1 MTTQALFRLR
11 IYLDDTIA
19 IGPGKV
25 QLLQAIQAHGSIS
38 AAARSLDM
46 SYRRAWNLVDEM
58 NQSLTSPAVTSSP
71 GGSGG
76 GGAQLTPTGEAI
88 VSGYRNIEAIA
99 SQAAMAEIDAL
110 KALLKH

>member
-1 MTTQALFRLR
+1 MTAQALFRLR

-25 QLLQAIQAHGSIS
+25 QLLQAIQEHRSIS
-38 AAARSLDM
+38 AAARALDM

-58 NQSLTSPAVTSSP
+58 NQSLQSPAVTSAT

-76 GGAQLTPTGEAI
+76 GGASLTATGEAI
-88 VSGYRNIEAIA
+88 VAGYRNIEAIA
-99 SQAAMAEIDAL
+99 NQAAMTEIEAL
-110 KALLKH
+110 KALLKT

>member
-1 MTTQALFRLR
+1 MTTRALFRLR

-38 AAARSLDM
+38 AAARALDM

-58 NQSLTSPAVTSSP
+58 NQSLTEPAVTSAP

-76 GGAQLTPTGEAI
+76 GGAHLTAPGEAI
-88 VSGYRNIEAIA
+88 VAGYRNIEALA
-99 SQAAMAEIDAL
+99 QQATMAEVEAL
-110 KALLKH
+110 QALLKR